1 MAVDEQALDEGAST
15 LRVVNADARERIL
28 ETAYDLFSRYGTR
41 AVGVD
46 TIVAQ
51 AGVAKTTF
59 YRHFPTK
66 DDLIVEFLRRREE
79 RWTREWLQREVES
92 RFQAPGDRL
101 LAIFDVFHEW
111 FQRADYEGCSFINVV
126 LEIED
131 RNSAVRQASVAH
143 LSTIRELLAG
153 FAVEAGIGAP
163 DDFAR
168 RWHILMK
175 GSIVSA
181 QEGDRDAAL
190 RARRVGELVLAEA
203 LRREEPA
210 ATAG

>member
-1 MAVDEQALDEGAST
+1 MSVDGQPLPEGVAT
-15 LRVVNADARERIL
+15 LRVASADARERIL

-79 RWTREWLQREVES
+79 RWTKEWLQGEVEA
-92 RFQAPGDRL
+92 RCDAPGDRL

-111 FQRADYEGCSFINVV
+111 FQRPDYEGCSFINVV

-131 RNSAVRQASVAH
+131 RDSRVRRASVAH

-153 FAVEAGIGAP
+153 YAVEAEIADP
-163 DDFAR
+163 DGFAR
-168 RWHILMK
+168 QWHILMK

-190 RARRVGELVLAEA
+190 RARHVGELVLAEA
-203 LRREEPA
+203 LRRKEPA
-210 ATAG
+210 AIAG